1 MHSSG
6 SLELELK
13 KEEKPKGGTEVSKQP
28 STPQQRADALLNDV
42 EMWAAIEATWWQT
55 MSPDSTEPPPDGSAA
70 YHAQRL
76 LDLLEERM
84 TEQAASAEE
93 HYILDQHRME
103 PYDSTRNAVQV
114 MRHNGKR
121 GKRAAA

>member
-1 MHSSG
+1 M
-6 SLELELK
+6 
-13 KEEKPKGGTEVSKQP
+13 PP
-28 STPQQRADALLNDV
+28 DA
-42 EMWAAIEATWWQT
+42 
-55 MSPDSTEPPPDGSAA
+55 TEPPPDGSAA

-114 MRHNGKR
+114 MRQWEAWQACGVIGAAPTAVVYNQKEEV
-121 GKRAAA
+121 RA